1 MPGQLTITSRIQ
13 LPSAQQEPLQRFCQ
27 AVLSR
32 FPGFVEEIILYGS
45 WARGDAD
52 AESDV
57 DLLLLVNWEEEML
70 AAGRYRTHY
79 SDPLWQEIV
88 GISYD
93 LMLEHGTVIS
103 PKMMS
108 REVYRTAYS
117 LRKNIERDG
126 VRLWP
131 VSSAEKATP
140 EVAIALREPSP
151 PYGVSTDEE
160 QFAEARTWLS
170 LAEEKLPVARQLLT
184 VGLFDETVSKSYY
197 VMFYAA
203 KAALALEGIRPH
215 RHSGVAARFGQ
226 HFAKTGRVESI
237 LGRKLREA
245 MDAREDADYNPN
257 RRASREDAERLLA
270 DASEFLQAIKALFE
284 NHNRSAI
291 LESSVETPG

>member
-1 MPGQLTITSRIQ
+1 MVTGQLTISSRIQ
-13 LPSAQQEPLQRFCQ
+13 LPPTQQEALQRFCQ

-45 WARGDAD
+45 QARGDAD

-57 DLLLLVNWEEEML
+57 DLLLVVNWEEEML
-70 AAGRYRTHY
+70 AEGRYRTHY
-79 SDPLWQEIV
+79 SDPRWQEIV
-88 GISYD
+88 DISYD
-93 LMLEHGTVIS
+93 LMLEYGTVIS

-131 VSSAEKATP
+131 VSSEEEATP
-140 EVAIALREPSP
+140 EVAMALREPSP
-151 PYGVSTDEE
+151 PYGVSSDEE
-160 QFAEARTWLS
+160 QFAEAGTWLT

-184 VGLFDETVSKSYY
+184 LELFDETVSKSYY

-215 RHSGVAARFGQ
+215 RHSGVAARFGEC
-226 HFAKTGRVESI
+226 FAKTGRVKRV

-245 MDAREDADYNPN
+245 MEAREDADYNPN
-257 RRASREDAERLLA
+257 RRAAREDAEGLLA
-270 DASEFLQAIKALFE
+270 DAAEFLQAVKALFE
-284 NHNRSAI
+284 NLPPISG
-291 LESSVETPG
+291 T